1 MKKIILATVAAVF
14 ALPIHAADVQPS
26 TTTTTT
32 IPEGTEFQST
42 TTTTTT
48 TGIPK
53 VGSEQKMEE
62 TPPSEIPTTAPATA
76 PVPEGAVEP
85 VEPQKMETPQTE
97 GPEEGEESEEDEF
110 VPPSSLQ
117 DVDEEEDYL

>member
-14 ALPIHAADVQPS
+14 ALPILAADVQPS

-48 TGIPK
+48 TALPK
-53 VGSEQKMEE
+53 AETVQKMEE
-62 TPPSEIPTTAPATA
+62 TPSPQIPAPAPA
-76 PVPEGAVEP
+76 PAIVPP

-97 GPEEGEESEEDEF
+97 GTEEGEEEGEEDEF
-110 VPPSSLQ
+110 VPSSSLQ
-117 DVDEEEDYL
+117 DIDEEEDYL